1 MLKYKIGDL
10 VEWNCWY
17 DEWALA
23 IITEEETPYTKLG
36 YRIKFVQVDSSI
48 YVGQHSLRLPTYYP
62 TPMGYPKLP

>member
-10 VEWNCWY
+10 VEWNCWE
-17 DEWALA
+17 DEWVLA
-23 IITEEETPYTKLG
+23 IIIERRKRGLQ
-36 YRIKFVQVDSSI
+36 YRIKFVKVDSTI